1 MKHWVR
7 SKLTLEGAIKFVL
20 DAILI
25 NLAILAA
32 LAVRLLWII
41 AFANPSAYINYRQ
54 TFWSYL
60 DAYGNSAWL
69 LTLICLALFVLNGF
83 YTYGMFY
90 RGRYKALIIT
100 QAVSIAY
107 LIYGSLTYVS
117 QGPLL
122 RFLEGY
128 LKLPRGTLLLAWVLT
143 ILVLMA
149 SRAWVVLWKKIQVS
163 NRRLLNT
170 PAHSNIRRVL
180 VIGGA
185 GYIGSA
191 LLPKL
196 LNEGYQVR
204 LLDLLLYGVDP
215 IKPYL
220 DHPMLELV
228 QADFRQVEAVVSA
241 MQDVDAVIHLG
252 AIVGDPACALD
263 EGLTLEINLMATQ
276 MIAEVAKGSNVRHFI
291 FASTCSVYGASDMML
306 DEHSELRP
314 VSIYASSKAASE
326 KVLLKM
332 ANDQFSPVI
341 LRFSTVYGLSG
352 RYRFDLVVNLL
363 TAKALVDGEITIFG
377 GNQWR
382 SFVHVDDAAHA
393 IMSVLH
399 APAEV
404 VRNQVFNVGSNEQN
418 YTISRIGEMIHEYVP
433 AAQIINK
440 GDEVDP
446 CNYQVSFNKIARILD
461 FKPRWTVEQG
471 IEQVIQA
478 IRTGK
483 VKDYKAP
490 QYSNIKFFTGQGLA
504 LLDRHENGW
513 ASALLN
519 ENVDGDALPE
529 SIYLPVSK
537 K

>member
-1 MKHWVR
+1 MR
-7 SKLTLEGAIKFVL
+7 SKITTEGILKFVI
-20 DAILI
+20 DTILI
-25 NLAILAA
+25 NLAILTA

-41 AFANPSAYINYRQ
+41 AFASPNVYINYRE
-54 TFWSYL
+54 TFWNYL

-69 LTLICLALFVLNGF
+69 LTLLCLFMFLINGF
-83 YTYGMFY
+83 YTYGLFY

-100 QAVSIAY
+100 QAVSISY
-107 LIYGSLTYVS
+107 LIYASLTYVS

-122 RFLEGY
+122 RFLRGY
-128 LKLPRGTLLLAWVLT
+128 LQLPRGTLLLAWVLT
-143 ILVLMA
+143 ILLLMA
-149 SRAWVVLWKKIQVS
+149 SRAWVVLWKKLLRS
-163 NRRLLNT
+163 NQRLLDD
-170 PAHSNIRRVL
+170 PAHGNIKRVL

-196 LNEGYQVR
+196 LKEGYQVR
-204 LLDLLLYGVDP
+204 LLDLLLYGSEP

-228 QADFRQVEAVVSA
+228 QTDFRQVESMVSA
-241 MQDVDAVIHLG
+241 MQGVDAVIHLG

-263 EGLTLEINLMATQ
+263 EGLTLEINLMATR
-276 MIAEVAKGSNVRHFI
+276 MIAEVAKGCNVRHFI
-291 FASTCSVYGASDMML
+291 FASTCSVYGASDQKL

-314 VSIYASSKAASE
+314 VSIYARSKAASE

-382 SFVHVDDAAHA
+382 SFVHVEDAAQA
-393 IMSVLH
+393 IMAVLQ

-418 YTISRIGEMIHEYVP
+418 YTISRIGEMIHDYVP
-433 AAQIINK
+433 TAQIINK
-440 GDEVDP
+440 GDEIDP
-446 CNYQVSFNKIARILD
+446 CNYQVSFSKITRMLEYE
-461 FKPRWTVEQG
+461 PRWTVEQG
-471 IEQVIQA
+471 IEQVIA
-478 IRTGK
+478 AVRSGK
-483 VKDYKAP
+483 VKDYKAS
-490 QYSNIKFFTGQGLA
+490 QYSNIKFFTGKGLA

-519 ENVDGDALPE
+519 ENVESDLELLP
-529 SIYLPVSK
+529 K
-537 K
+537 

>member
-1 MKHWVR
+1 MKKWVR
-7 SKLTLEGAIKFVL
+7 SKITLEGAIKFVI

-32 LAVRLLWII
+32 LAMRLLWII
-41 AFANPSAYINYRQ
+41 AFASPSSQIDYRE
-54 TFWSYL
+54 TFWNYL
-60 DAYGNSAWL
+60 NAYGNSAWL
-69 LTLICLALFVLNGF
+69 LTLICLTLFSINGF
-83 YTYGMFY
+83 YTYGLFY

-100 QAVSIAY
+100 QAVSIGY

-122 RFLEGY
+122 RFLAGY
-128 LKLPRGTLLLAWVLT
+128 LNLPRGTLLLSWVLT
-143 ILVLMA
+143 IAFLMA
-149 SRAWVVLWKKIQVS
+149 SRAWVVLWKRILRS
-163 NRRLLNT
+163 NRRLLDDLE
-170 PAHSNIRRVL
+170 HRNIRRVL

-191 LLPKL
+191 LLPSL
-196 LNEGYQVR
+196 LREGYQVR
-204 LLDLLLYGVDP
+204 LLDLLLYGDDP
-215 IKPYL
+215 IKPYM
-220 DHPMLELV
+220 DHPLLEVV
-228 QADFRQVEAVVSA
+228 QADFRQVESVVSA
-241 MQDVDAVIHLG
+241 MQGVDAVIHLG

-263 EGLTLEINLMATQ
+263 EGLTLEINLMATR

-291 FASTCSVYGASDMML
+291 FASTCSVYGASDQML
-306 DEHSELRP
+306 DEHSEMRP
-314 VSIYASSKAASE
+314 VSIYARSKAASE

-332 ANDQFSPVI
+332 VDDYFSPVI

-382 SFVHVDDAAHA
+382 SFVHVEDAAKA
-393 IMSVLH
+393 IMTVLK

-418 YTISRIGEMIHEYVP
+418 YTIGKIGAMIHQYVP
-433 AAQIINK
+433 DAQIINK
-440 GDEVDP
+440 GDELDP
-446 CNYQVSFNKIARILD
+446 CNYQVNFNKITRMLNY
-461 FKPRWTVEQG
+461 KPDWTVGQG
-471 IEQVIQA
+471 IEQVIDA
-478 IRTGK
+478 IRSGQ
-483 VKDYKAP
+483 VKDYKAS
-490 QYSNIKFFTGQGLA
+490 QYSNIKFFTRQGLA

-519 ENVDGDALPE
+519 ENVEGDVFSEGVYLALN
-529 SIYLPVSK
+529 K